1 MSNLTDK
8 RARVLVVEDDSSIN
22 NLIYEALR
30 KHGLEV
36 VQAYSG
42 SEGLLNFKNDKF
54 DLIIMDLMMPGLTGE
69 SLTRTIR
76 ETSKV
81 PIIVVSAKN
90 SIDSKMDLFEMG
102 VDDYLSKPFE
112 VKELIARVDV
122 QLRHSATTYS
132 KDEKEEN
139 HSLFYKDLELKRDTF
154 EVVLC
159 GKDVQLTRQEYKI
172 LELFMLYP
180 TKVFSKQEIFEYA
193 WNEFYIGEDKTIN
206 VHISNIRSKFKTIT
220 EEEYIDTVW
229 GIGFRLAKA
238 K

>member
-1 MSNLTDK
+1 MLQDQRK
-8 RARVLVVEDDSSIN
+8 VLIVEDDESIN
-22 NLIYEALR
+22 SLIRVALT
-30 KHGLEV
+30 KHGLSCT
-36 VQAYSG
+36 QAFSG

-54 DLIIMDLMMPGLTGE
+54 DLIIMDLMMPGMTGE

-76 ETSKV
+76 ETSMV
-81 PIIVVSAKN
+81 PIIVISAK
-90 SIDSKMDLFEMG
+90 SSLDSKMDLFEMG
-102 VDDYLSKPFE
+102 ADDFLAKPFE

-132 KDEKEEN
+132 KDEKEED
-139 HSLFYKDLELKRDTF
+139 HSLKFKDLELKRDTF
-154 EVVLC
+154 EVYLC
-159 GKDVQLTRQEYKI
+159 GKEVQLTRQEYKI

-193 WNEFYIGEDKTIN
+193 WNEYYIGEDKTIN
-206 VHISNIRSKFKTIT
+206 VHISNIRSKFKALT